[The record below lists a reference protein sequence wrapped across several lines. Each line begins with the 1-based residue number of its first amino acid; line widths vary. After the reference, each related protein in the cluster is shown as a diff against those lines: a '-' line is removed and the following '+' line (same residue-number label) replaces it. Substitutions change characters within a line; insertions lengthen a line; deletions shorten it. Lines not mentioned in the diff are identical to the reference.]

1 MREQKQRSP
10 FPRIPRGQLLVEL
23 LHRQWWR
30 EVEESPVPRVVVD
43 PKDLTILAANGS
55 FSNLMGSGVKGEDL
69 GKLLWGHSMEEM
81 RSLVREALALGKSGP
96 MVSVVRSSKGEEI
109 TCYPEARTVLF
120 QGKTAVELRLGLGL
134 SEHQGVT
141 SKAAHFFRDL
151 TQIAPYFHDFDQV
164 LDRIVERFAQAVTF
178 HAFALST
185 VERGELARMT
195 IFTGLKPKEEF
206 IGRVQEEVIRALLH
220 LGVSV
225 HPARL
230 SYSIREK
237 GWIRTLSTGNIG
249 SQLVLPIPID
259 PENGSHGV
267 GGLFH
272 HFPEGFRGEDL
283 GLFAT
288 FVGGIASSY
297 LIYRS
302 FKRAEEES
310 QTDALTGLMNRRG
323 ALNQMAS
330 LRSWGVA
337 PNEAISVMMVDIDFF
352 KEINDRWGHKV
363 GDMVLKELGKV
374 LRASVREVD
383 IVARWGGEEFLVILP
398 GVQALAARRIAE
410 RVREEVASMSMEV
423 PSSST
428 SSSSSPVRI
437 TVSVGVTQVRE
448 KEEFQGAIERAD
460 RMMYRAKSLG
470 RNRVV
475 GDKAEEP

>member
-1 MREQKQRSP
+1 MRGQKTRKASP
-10 FPRIPRGQLLVEL
+10 RAHKGQLLIEL

-30 EVEESPVPRVVVD
+30 EVEESPVPTVVVD
-43 PKDLTILAANGS
+43 PTNLGILGANGS
-55 FSNLMGSGVKGEDL
+55 FWKLMGHLMKGGGLESF
-69 GKLLWGHSMEEM
+69 LLEQGGDEAM
-81 RSLVREALALGKSGP
+81 SLVRDALAHGKSGP
-96 MVSVVRSSKGEEI
+96 RPLILRTSEGEEK
-109 TCYPEARTVLF
+109 TCYPEARKVLF
-120 QGKTAVELRLGLGL
+120 QGRPAVELKLGLEGI
-134 SEHQGVT
+134 T
-141 SKAAHFFRDL
+141 NKAAHFFRDL

-206 IGRVQEEVIRALLH
+206 LGKVQEEVIRALLH

-237 GWIRTLSTGNIG
+237 GWIKTLGTGIVG
-249 SQLVLPIPID
+249 SQAVLPIPID
-259 PENGSHGV
+259 PENGIHGV
-267 GGLFH
+267 GGLFRH
-272 HFPEGFRGEDL
+272 SPEGFRGEDM

-323 ALNQMAS
+323 AINQMAS
-330 LRSWGVA
+330 LRASQDVSR
-337 PNEAISVMMVDIDFF
+337 EAISLMVVDIDFF
-352 KEINDRWGHKV
+352 KEINDKWGHRV
-363 GDMVLKELGKV
+363 GDMVLKELGEV
-374 LRASVREVD
+374 LRSSVREVD
-383 IVARWGGEEFLVILP
+383 LVARWGGEEFLVVLP
-398 GVQALAARRIAE
+398 GVDVLAARKIAE
-410 RVREEVASMSMEV
+410 RVREAVASMYICIEA
-423 PSSST
+423 PSGST
-428 SSSSSPVRI
+428 SASGAQMRI
-437 TVSVGVTQVRE
+437 TVSVGVTQLRE
-448 KEEFQGAIERAD
+448 NEEFQGAIERAD

-475 GDKAEEP
+475 GDRVEEL